1 VSPGLGG
8 WGMALV
14 VSEFGNRS
22 MATVPLGLGSPG
34 MVTVRE
40 GSVSWRPEDGF
51 CPGEAGIRVLETWV

>member
-1 VSPGLGG
+1 
-8 WGMALV
+8 MALV